1 MEEAA
6 EEVLTPWGLEAL
18 FARPGLKTLGQ
29 QASRSPKSL
38 AGFPPARTRTREGRY
53 TVRRLLSLL
62 LHYVTR
68 RDTVTQGL
76 LERGEWPRVNSP
88 DREKLTFFHRYE
100 RRLEFARIPNE
111 FATSD
116 DCKLW
121 EFSMNFLLTRM
132 TFGIYPSWSEF
143 PLSFKNNS
151 NFVRL
156 FRWYARRSEFIRLDS
171 YSRWIRHWCEWCFE
185 FTPIHS
191 NLSMRMTFEI
201 SYSFSRIFRYDV
213 RKLFCDEFCER
224 RVENLFDFTGVHS
237 KLSCNANGASNLL
250 QFSRIFSEFSTDA
263 NNPCKWFKFAMNF
276 PLARRLESARI
287 YVKSPWIFHWHEWY
301 REFSRIY
308 NESSVDTNEISAKW
322 IFY

>member
-18 FARPGLKTLGQ
+18 FARPGLKT
-29 QASRSPKSL
+29 RSTSEQKPQVSGRFSSG
-38 AGFPPARTRTREGRY
+38 AYANREGRY

-76 LERGEWPRVNSP
+76 LERGEWPRVNSS

-100 RRLEFARIPNE
+100 RRLEFAQTPNE

-121 EFSMNFLLTRM
+121 EFSMNFLLTRV
-132 TFGIYPSWSEF
+132 TFGIYPNLSGI

-171 YSRWIRHWCEWCFE
+171 CSRWNCHWCEWRLE
-185 FTPIHS
+185 FTSIHS
-191 NLSMRMTFEI
+191 NLS
-201 SYSFSRIFRYDV
+201 
-213 RKLFCDEFCER
+213 
-224 RVENLFDFTGVHS
+224 GV
-237 KLSCNANGASNLL
+237 
-250 QFSRIFSEFSTDA
+250 F
-263 NNPCKWFKFAMNF
+263 
-276 PLARRLESARI
+276 
-287 YVKSPWIFHWHEWY
+287 
-301 REFSRIY
+301 
-308 NESSVDTNEISAKW
+308 
-322 IFY
+322 

>member
-100 RRLEFARIPNE
+100 RRLEFAQIPNE

-116 DCKLW
+116 DWKLW
-121 EFSMNFLLTRM
+121 EFSVNFLLRREWRLVFILICLKFHYRLKIIRILYDF
-132 TFGIYPSWSEF
+132 FGDTHDAQ
-143 PLSFKNNS
+143 N
-151 NFVRL
+151 L
-156 FRWYARRSEFIRLDS
+156 F
-171 YSRWIRHWCEWCFE
+171 WICHWCEWRLE

-191 NLSMRMTFEI
+191 NLSG
-201 SYSFSRIFRYDV
+201 IF
-213 RKLFCDEFCER
+213 
-224 RVENLFDFTGVHS
+224 
-237 KLSCNANGASNLL
+237 
-250 QFSRIFSEFSTDA
+250 
-263 NNPCKWFKFAMNF
+263 
-276 PLARRLESARI
+276 
-287 YVKSPWIFHWHEWY
+287 
-301 REFSRIY
+301 
-308 NESSVDTNEISAKW
+308 
-322 IFY
+322 

>member
-121 EFSMNFLLTRM
+121 EFSMNFLLTRL
-132 TFGIYPSWSEF
+132 TFGIYPNLSEI
-143 PLSFKNNS
+143 PLSFKSNS
-151 NFVRL
+151 NFVRP
-156 FRWYARRSEFIRLDS
+156 FRWHARRSEFIRFDS
-171 YSRWIRHWCEWCFE
+171 YLR
-185 FTPIHS
+185 
-191 NLSMRMTFEI
+191 
-201 SYSFSRIFRYDV
+201 
-213 RKLFCDEFCER
+213 
-224 RVENLFDFTGVHS
+224 
-237 KLSCNANGASNLL
+237 
-250 QFSRIFSEFSTDA
+250 
-263 NNPCKWFKFAMNF
+263 
-276 PLARRLESARI
+276 
-287 YVKSPWIFHWHEWY
+287 
-301 REFSRIY
+301 
-308 NESSVDTNEISAKW
+308 
-322 IFY
+322 